1 MIRLSA
7 VILFG
12 LSLSLSGT
20 LWAERNYADS
30 DEAEAFIEEMAE
42 RPEFDRA
49 ELRELFSEARFSEDV
64 IERISSPAER
74 VLSWG
79 EYRDLFITRE
89 RIDAGREFMDEYS
102 EALTRAE
109 DETGVPAE
117 IITAIIGVE
126 TFYGRHTGTH
136 RVIDALST
144 LAFDYPPRSDFFR
157 SELREFLLLSREQG
171 FDPLELKGSYA
182 GAMGYGQFIS
192 SSYRHYAIDFDD
204 DGVADI
210 LENPVD
216 AIGSVANYFAEHG
229 WQPGAPINQRVEAG
243 EEAQEQLTQ
252 DDLRPEHRVAE
263 ARSLGLAVNGEL
275 ADEAPVKLLALETED
290 GEETWL
296 AFHNFYVIT
305 RYNHSD
311 LYAMAITEL
320 AEALV
325 AQESS
330 E

>member
-1 MIRLSA
+1 MIRVSA

-42 RPEFDRA
+42 RPEFDLA
-49 ELRELFSEARFSEDV
+49 ELQKLFSEARFSEDV

-89 RIDAGREFMDEYS
+89 RIEAGREFMDEYR
-102 EALTRAE
+102 EALRRAE

-126 TFYGRHTGTH
+126 TFYGRHRGTH

-157 SELREFLLLSREQG
+157 SELREFLLLADEQG

-210 LENPVD
+210 LDNPVD
-216 AIGSVANYFAEHG
+216 AIGSVANYFVEHD
-229 WQPGAPINQRVEAG
+229 WQPGAPINQKVDAG
-243 EEAQEQLTQ
+243 EQARKQLTQ
-252 DDLRPEHRVAE
+252 DNLRPAHRAAE
-263 ARSLGLAVNGEL
+263 ARSLGLAVNEAL
-275 ADEAPVKLLALETED
+275 SDDAPVKLLVLETEA

-325 AQESS
+325 EQEDG

>member
-12 LSLSLSGT
+12 LSLSVSGT

-30 DEAEAFIEEMAE
+30 DEVRAFIEEMAE
-42 RPEFDRA
+42 RPDFEQE
-49 ELRELFSEARFSEDV
+49 ELEQLFAEARFREDI

-79 EYRDLFITRE
+79 EYRDLFITEE
-89 RIDAGREFMDEYS
+89 RIEAGFDFMNEYQD
-102 EALTRAE
+102 ALTRAE

-126 TFYGRHTGTH
+126 TFYGRHRGTH

-210 LENPVD
+210 LDNPVD
-216 AIGSVANYFAEHG
+216 AIGSVANYFAEHDWRADG
-229 WQPGAPINQRVEAG
+229 PINQRVEAG
-243 EEAQEQLTQ
+243 EEARQQLTQ
-252 DDLRPEHRVAE
+252 DDLRPRHRVAE
-263 ARSLGLAVNGEL
+263 ARSLGLTVNEQL
-275 ADEAPVKLLALETED
+275 TDDAPVKLLVLETDD

-296 AFHNFYVIT
+296 AYHNFYVIT

-320 AEALV
+320 AEALTE
-325 AQESS
+325 QEHRQ
-330 E
+330 

>member
-7 VILFG
+7 TILFG
-12 LSLSLSGT
+12 LSLSVPGAV
-20 LWAERNYADS
+20 WAERNYGDS
-30 DEAEAFIEEMAE
+30 DEADAFIEEMAE
-42 RPEFDRA
+42 RSEFDRT
-49 ELRELFSEARFSEDV
+49 ELQRIFSEARFSEDV

-79 EYRDLFITRE
+79 EYRDLFITQE
-89 RIDAGREFMDEYS
+89 RIEAGRDFMEEYS
-102 EALTRAE
+102 EALARAE

-117 IITAIIGVE
+117 IIAAIIGVE
-126 TFYGRHTGTH
+126 TFYGRHSGTH

-157 SELREFLLLSREQG
+157 SELEEFLLLSREQG

-210 LENPVD
+210 LDNAVD
-216 AIGSVANYFAEHG
+216 AIGSVANYFVEHG
-229 WQPGAPINQRVEAG
+229 WRPGEPVNQKVEAG
-243 EEAQEQLTQ
+243 EESREQLTQ
-252 DDLRPEHRVAE
+252 EDLRPEYRVSK
-263 ARSLGLAVNGEL
+263 ARSLGLAVDQQL
-275 ADEAPVKLLALETED
+275 ADDDPVKLLALETDD

-311 LYAMAITEL
+311 LYAMAIAEL
-320 AEALV
+320 AEAL
-325 AQESS
+325 AGE
-330 E
+330 EDRE